1 MEMTFTCDCGHD
13 NRWPIL
19 SNKISNFICE
29 KCGKFI
35 GACNSREVRFSNF
48 VRCDITYDYNNG
60 VVSVR
65 RIPERSS
72 NGYYYGSFL
81 STNSTSTSD
90 YFVDA
95 SYCNSTW

>member
-13 NRWPIL
+13 NKWPIL

-48 VRCDITYDYNNG
+48 VRGDITYDYNNG

-72 NGYYYGSFL
+72 NGYYCGGFL
-81 STNSTSTSD
+81 SPNSTSTSD
-90 YFVDA
+90 YFVNG
-95 SYCNSTW
+95 SSCTSSW